1 MNYAAEDCP
10 VNRMRDPR
18 RRRLGGADALRALPV
33 PGLRADAG
41 SPADD
46 GRGGRDGGGAPG
58 GLGDTVLGSG
68 RAGMRVSK
76 FDRRICR
83 FLLDGIHDSGGRRP
97 PRYRVERGHGVATNP
112 QLRGTAAVGLRRSC
126 ANRSQ
131 VASSRCWRS

>member
-83 FLLDGIHDSGGRRP
+83 FLLAGIHERGGLRP
-97 PRYRVERGHGVATNP
+97 PLSCRTGS
-112 QLRGTAAVGLRRSC
+112 LRSDQPAAQGYRRS
-126 ANRSQ
+126 R
-131 VASSRCWRS
+131 VAPVVR